1 MDYQNQL
8 FILLDVTIA
17 SVLASLIGFERE
29 SEDKPAGI
37 RTNIII
43 GGVSCLL
50 ICLINPMLIFLDMHN
65 NMKMIN
71 ADPIR
76 VLNALILG
84 VSFVGAGTILKLTE
98 QKKVTGLPQ
107 RQHYF
112 IHLPWE

>member
-1 MDYQNQL
+1 
-8 FILLDVTIA
+8 
-17 SVLASLIGFERE
+17 
-29 SEDKPAGI
+29 
-37 RTNIII
+37 
-43 GGVSCLL
+43 
-50 ICLINPMLIFLDMHN
+50 MLIFLDMHN
-65 NMKMIN
+65 NMKMIS